1 MLSESNNIK
10 DKGIRVKLNVKS
22 DKIGAKIRESE
33 LEKVNVMVIIGEN
46 EKVNGTVSVRKRFQ
60 GSVGE
65 MSLEELIG
73 SLSDEIKTR
82 RISNSEEAKTAS

>member
-1 MLSESNNIK
+1 
-10 DKGIRVKLNVKS
+10 
-22 DKIGAKIRESE
+22 
-33 LEKVNVMVIIGEN
+33 MVIIGEN